1 MAATDVSIIDDVLG
15 GIEPGSSLVL
25 AGPVGS
31 GRTVIM
37 LQLVAAALRRG
48 ERGVILTSEPPA
60 ILLRQA
66 HSLKLCLDDAVRS
79 GQLIVLEAYTEAPE
93 SLNDLIKQR
102 YRWTRGIF
110 INFAK
115 LFATIE
121 EALRIRMD
129 WGKLERIGRI

>member
-66 HSLKLCLDDAVRS
+66 HSLKLCFDDAVRS
-79 GQLIVLEAYTEAPE
+79 GQLIV
-93 SLNDLIKQR
+93 
-102 YRWTRGIF
+102 
-110 INFAK
+110 
-115 LFATIE
+115 
-121 EALRIRMD
+121 
-129 WGKLERIGRI
+129 